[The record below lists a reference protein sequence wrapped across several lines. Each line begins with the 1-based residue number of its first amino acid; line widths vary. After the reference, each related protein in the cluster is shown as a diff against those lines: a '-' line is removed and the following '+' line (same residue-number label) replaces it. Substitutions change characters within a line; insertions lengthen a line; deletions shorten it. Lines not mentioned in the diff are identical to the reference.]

1 MPRVEKTMMEGK
13 HVPCLNPS
21 HTNSVKFGIENKKV
35 ECAPPPRIISV
46 FYKAVSDYDYFK
58 IKSENRKAFFFPY

>member
-13 HVPCLNPS
+13 GVPCLNPS

-35 ECAPPPRIISV
+35 ECAPPQ
-46 FYKAVSDYDYFK
+46 
-58 IKSENRKAFFFPY
+58 E